1 MKFFKSLFSTGNK
14 IMQSLSTL
22 YINPPVYT
30 TNYNAY
36 VKTVYK
42 NPSVSAALKILMD
55 NFINIDFKVIQKI
68 KVMENGKE
76 VEKQEFVANEWV
88 DKTLKK
94 PSPLT
99 NKIEFKRYMLFYFLF
114 GGRVLIEKQD
124 FYTSSSLIMYAPD
137 TYELMYKTS
146 GVGVDSI
153 QFSTENIKGEDL
165 KRYFFLKDMDPE
177 AQVAGYSAGSSR
189 LEALAG
195 IADLINFIIIHNNT
209 LLFNNGHGAGYFKT
223 KEPLKTKRERDE
235 LESKLREAISGYNNA
250 GKSTILPADVEYVP
264 VDTNPKDLDWTSGWI
279 IGHKMISNIMGVP
292 LTIMWDESSTYNNTK
307 EDKKKLYK
315 QTLIPIAKL
324 FAEYLTEIFE
334 ENLLEGQEIGIDI
347 SSIEELQDDV
357 IETLKGLDA
366 VSYLTI
372 NEKRNIASKN
382 TGVQI
387 AAYQHE
393 NADKIYINSMVTP
406 LDEFN
411 AVETIEDEADAGAEE
426 VENEES
432 ES

>member
-1 MKFFKSLFSTGNK
+1 
-14 IMQSLSTL
+14 
-22 YINPPVYT
+22 
-30 TNYNAY
+30 
-36 VKTVYK
+36 
-42 NPSVSAALKILMD
+42 
-55 NFINIDFKVIQKI
+55 
-68 KVMENGKE
+68 
-76 VEKQEFVANEWV
+76 
-88 DKTLKK
+88 
-94 PSPLT
+94 
-99 NKIEFKRYMLFYFLF
+99 
-114 GGRVLIEKQD
+114 
-124 FYTSSSLIMYAPD
+124 
-137 TYELMYKTS
+137 
-146 GVGVDSI
+146 
-153 QFSTENIKGEDL
+153 
-165 KRYFFLKDMDPE
+165 
-177 AQVAGYSAGSSR
+177 
-189 LEALAG
+189 
-195 IADLINFIIIHNNT
+195 
-209 LLFNNGHGAGYFKT
+209 
-223 KEPLKTKRERDE
+223 
-235 LESKLREAISGYNNA
+235 
-250 GKSTILPADVEYVP
+250 
-264 VDTNPKDLDWTSGWI
+264 
-279 IGHKMISNIMGVP
+279 
-292 LTIMWDESSTYNNTK
+292 MWDESSTYNNTK

-393 NADKIYINSMVTP
+393 NADKIYINSMVTS